1 MSSSGEL
8 RDPLR
13 CTRGMHSSGL
23 TDLSINVTANIHNYA
38 KFKAICKGKCC
49 KALCIVLIRPS
60 ELYRETQ

>member
-13 CTRGMHSSGL
+13 CTV
-23 TDLSINVTANIHNYA
+23 NVTANIHNYA
-38 KFKAICKGKCC
+38 KFKAICKGNCC